1 MTLTSNYWYGMV
13 VSAVMTVC
21 FGPVGDAQAADASMQ
36 GKTITVYVGAPPG
49 GGYDLYGRL
58 VAQFIGPHIP
68 GQPNVIAANKPGASG
83 FVMSQ
88 WLYHVA
94 PKDGTALGTVP
105 QNAPTEQAL
114 GNKAAQFESDKFVW
128 IGRINA
134 NVPVQYVWHEAPV
147 RTIADMKTTA
157 IVAGADSATSTQ
169 ATNPKLLN
177 LLAGT
182 KFKIVTGYTGGS
194 EVRLAIERGEVQS
207 GVAPLSLFRSE
218 LADWLKEGKVRLLV
232 QYGPDRHP
240 AFPDVPSSVE
250 LGDTDEAKQ
259 VLRFFVA
266 DSAIGRAIAAPPGL
280 SPENTAMLRRA
291 FDAMIKDPA
300 FVAETTKR
308 HIEVD
313 ALPGDQLQKVVA
325 DALAVSP
332 QVLEKAKA
340 AAQTVSK

>member
-1 MTLTSNYWYGMV
+1 MTMTATFSYGLAV
-13 VSAVMTVC
+13 ALVSIAG
-21 FGPVGDAQAADASMQ
+21 FGRIADAQVLENSLQ

-58 VAQFIGPHIP
+58 VAQFIGKHIP

-88 WLYHVA
+88 WLYNVA

-128 IGRINA
+128 IGRVNS
-134 NVPVQYVWHEAPV
+134 NVPVQYVWHTAAV
-147 RTIADMKTTA
+147 RSIADMRTTQ

-169 ATNPKLLN
+169 AVNPKLLN

-218 LADWLKEGKVRLLV
+218 LADWLKDGKVRLLV

-240 AFPDVPSSVE
+240 DFPDVPSSVE
-250 LGDTDEAKQ
+250 LGDTEETKQ
-259 VLRFFVA
+259 LLRFFVS

-280 SPENTAMLRRA
+280 SVERTAMLRQA
-291 FDAMIKDPA
+291 FDAMIADA
-300 FVAETTKR
+300 NFVAETAKR
-308 HIEVD
+308 QIEVD
-313 ALPGDQLQKVVA
+313 ALSGEKLQKVVA

-332 QVLEKAKA
+332 LVLEKAKA
-340 AAQTVSK
+340 AARTVNE

>member
-1 MTLTSNYWYGMV
+1 MIVSMRIRHQLALLTIVATAFGV
-13 VSAVMTVC
+13 ATAAHADEVS
-21 FGPVGDAQAADASMQ
+21 FQ
-36 GKTITVYVGAPPG
+36 GKTITVYIGAPPG

-58 VAQFIGPHIP
+58 VSQFIGKHIP
-68 GQPNVIAANKPGASG
+68 GQPAVIASNRPGASG

-88 WLYHVA
+88 WLYNVA

-114 GNKAAQFESDKFVW
+114 GNKAAKFQSDKFVW
-128 IGRINA
+128 IGRLNS
-134 NVPVQYVWHEAPV
+134 NVPVQYVWHDAPV
-147 RTIADMKTTA
+147 RSIADMKTTQ

-207 GVAPLSLFRSE
+207 GVAPLALFRSE
-218 LADWLKEGKVRLLV
+218 LADWLKDGKVRLLV

-250 LGDTDEAKQ
+250 LGDTEEARQ
-259 VLRFFVA
+259 ILRFFVN

-280 SPENTAMLRRA
+280 SVGATTVLRRA
-291 FDAMIKDPA
+291 FDAMIQDPD
-300 FVAETTKR
+300 FIAETTKR
-308 HIEVD
+308 KIEID
-313 ALPGDQLQKVVA
+313 PLSGEKLQKVVA
-325 DALAVSP
+325 EALAVSP
-332 QVLEKAKA
+332 QILEKAKA
-340 AAQTVSK
+340 AARAVGE